1 MTILSIILYNYDI
14 AARKGDDVNLLYVIE
29 ETLRTMNNDTLLKNN
44 TPYVSVISRDEW
56 KNRRDQFDMGIEI
69 DPGELSDIVT
79 TKAEANYDSV
89 TGTFSIPNRK
99 DFTQKDTAFAFA
111 LDEKGIVFIDDSG
124 TALKITTQIQNTKK
138 WRVPCL
144 ERFIYDFIDQLI
156 SGDQQLMSR
165 YEWELY
171 ALERAITREQDSV
184 SIDRVNDIRG
194 DVRDLHNHYEQLLDM
209 AEVFTENENNFF
221 SKENI
226 RYFRLLTDRIERLL
240 DTSAA
245 ISDYTMQIRDLYK
258 MHLDIKQNNIMTILT
273 AVTTIFM
280 PLTLIVGWY
289 GMNFQYMPELSYK
302 WSYPIL
308 SVISVLI
315 VVVNVIVFKKKKWM

>member
-1 MTILSIILYNYDI
+1 M
-14 AARKGDDVNLLYVIE
+14 LYVIE
-29 ETLRTMNNDTLLKNN
+29 ETLRSLESETLQNKN
-44 TPYVSVISRDEW
+44 TPYVAVISGEQW
-56 KNRRDQFDMGIEI
+56 KNRREQFDMGIEI
-69 DPGELSDIVT
+69 DPGDVSNIVT
-79 TKAEANYDSV
+79 TKAEANYDSI
-89 TGTFSIPNRK
+89 TGTFSIPNRL
-99 DFTQKDTAFAFA
+99 DFTQKDTTFAFA

-124 TALKITTQIQNTKK
+124 TALRITTQIQNTKK

-171 ALERAITREQDSV
+171 GLESAITHEQDSV

-221 SKENI
+221 LKENL

-240 DTSAA
+240 DTSSA

-289 GMNFQYMPELSYK
+289 GMNFRYMPELNYK
-302 WSYPIL
+302 WSYPVLTII
-308 SVISVLI
+308 SVI
-315 VVVNVIVFKKKKWM
+315 VVAVNIIVFKKKKWM

>member
-1 MTILSIILYNYDI
+1 MLF
-14 AARKGDDVNLLYVIE
+14 VIE
-29 ETLRTMNNDTLLKNN
+29 ETLKPSNENILTKNKS
-44 TPYVSVISRDEW
+44 PYVSIISKEEW

-69 DPGELSDIVT
+69 DPGELSDIVL
-79 TKAEANYDSV
+79 TKAEVNYDSI

-99 DFTQKDTAFAFA
+99 DFTQKDTTFAFA

-124 TALKITTQIQNTKK
+124 TALRIATQIQNTKK
-138 WRVPCL
+138 WRVPSL
-144 ERFIYDFIDQLI
+144 ERFIYDFMDQLI
-156 SGDQQLMSR
+156 NGDQQLISR

-171 ALERAITREQDSV
+171 AVENSIIREVDSV

-194 DVRDLHNHYEQLLDM
+194 DVRDLHNHYEQLIDV
-209 AEVFTENENNFF
+209 AEVFAENENNFF
-221 SKENI
+221 SKENL
-226 RYFRLLTDRIERLL
+226 RYFRLMSDRIERLL
-240 DTSAA
+240 DTSSA
-245 ISDYTMQIRDLYK
+245 ISEYTMQIRDLYK

-289 GMNFQYMPELSYK
+289 GMNFHYMPELNYK

-308 SVISVLI
+308 AVISVLI
-315 VVVNVIVFKKKKWM
+315 VVINVIVFKKKKWM

>member
-1 MTILSIILYNYDI
+1 MLF
-14 AARKGDDVNLLYVIE
+14 VIE
-29 ETLRTMNNDTLLKNN
+29 ETLRPTDENILSKNKS
-44 TPYVSVISRDEW
+44 PYVSIISRDEW

-69 DPGELSDIVT
+69 DPGELSDIVL
-79 TKAEANYDSV
+79 TKAEVNYDSI
-89 TGTFSIPNRK
+89 TGTFSIPNRQ
-99 DFTQKDTAFAFA
+99 DFTQKDTTFAFA

-124 TALKITTQIQNTKK
+124 TALRIATQIQNTKK
-138 WRVPCL
+138 WRVPSL
-144 ERFIYDFIDQLI
+144 ERFIYDFMDQLI
-156 SGDQQLMSR
+156 SGDQQLISR

-171 ALERAITREQDSV
+171 AVENSIIREVDSV

-194 DVRDLHNHYEQLLDM
+194 DVRDLHNHYEQLLDV
-209 AEVFTENENNFF
+209 AEVFAENENNFF
-221 SKENI
+221 SKENL
-226 RYFRLLTDRIERLL
+226 RYFRLMSDRIERLL
-240 DTSAA
+240 DTSSA
-245 ISDYTMQIRDLYK
+245 ISEYTMQIRDLYK

-289 GMNFQYMPELSYK
+289 GMNFHYMPELNYK

-308 SVISVLI
+308 AIVSVLI

>member
-1 MTILSIILYNYDI
+1 MLF
-14 AARKGDDVNLLYVIE
+14 VIE
-29 ETLRTMNNDTLLKNN
+29 ETLKPSNEKKKKKNKS
-44 TPYVSVISRDEW
+44 PYVSIISKEEW

-69 DPGELSDIVT
+69 DPGELSDIVL
-79 TKAEANYDSV
+79 TKAEVNYDSI

-99 DFTQKDTAFAFA
+99 DFTQKDTTFAFA

-124 TALKITTQIQNTKK
+124 TALRIATQIQNTKK
-138 WRVPCL
+138 WRVPSL
-144 ERFIYDFIDQLI
+144 ERFIYDFMDQLI
-156 SGDQQLMSR
+156 SGDQQLISR

-171 ALERAITREQDSV
+171 AVENSIIREVDSV

-194 DVRDLHNHYEQLLDM
+194 DVRDLHNHYEQLIDV
-209 AEVFTENENNFF
+209 AEVFAENENNFF
-221 SKENI
+221 SKENL
-226 RYFRLLTDRIERLL
+226 RYFRLMSDRIERLL
-240 DTSAA
+240 DTSSA
-245 ISDYTMQIRDLYK
+245 ISEYTMQIRDLYK

-289 GMNFQYMPELSYK
+289 GMNFHYMPELNYK

-308 SVISVLI
+308 AVISVLI
-315 VVVNVIVFKKKKWM
+315 VVINVIVFKKKKWM